1 MTSHPEVEALAF
13 FVEDLLEPDEERSV
27 TDHIETCAL
36 CATTIDELSGVTR
49 VLADVPAP
57 TMPQDVAD
65 LLDVRIREAASERA
79 ATDRPGG
86 GRDTTRPTESGAT
99 ASVTPI
105 GRKRRGFG
113 LPKLLM
119 VAAASVFVIGAG
131 SAVVGN
137 LMSDESDMG
146 AASRFSEDATTE
158 DTPDTALSYSEEGVA
173 SGTVYTEDGFTTQA
187 SAVLDQA
194 GEDDGMGVQSEESA
208 TLPQGAQECVAH
220 VEAATDSH
228 VTLVDDARWEGP
240 EGTNRAWVLFTRDGE
255 GVDVLVVDPICAR
268 GGDLDSAILAEGSL

>member
-13 FVEDLLEPDEERSV
+13 FAEDLLEPDEERSV
-27 TDHIETCAL
+27 ADHIETCAI
-36 CATTIDELSGVTR
+36 CATTIDELAGVTR

-65 LLDVRIREAASERA
+65 LLDGRISEAVSERA
-79 ATDRPGG
+79 AAERPTG
-86 GRDTTRPTESGAT
+86 GRDATRPAESDAP

-105 GRKRRGFG
+105 NRKRRGFG
-113 LPKLLM
+113 LPKLFM

-131 SAVVGN
+131 TAVVGS
-137 LMSDESDMG
+137 LMSDEPDMG
-146 AASRFSEDATTE
+146 AASQLLEDTATEDA
-158 DTPDTALSYSEEGVA
+158 PDTARSYSAEGVA

-194 GEDDGMGVQSEESA
+194 GDDDGVGVQSEESA
-208 TLPQGAQECVAH
+208 TLPQGVRECVAH

-240 EGTNRAWVLFTRDGE
+240 EGTDRAWALFTRGGE
-255 GVDVLVVDPICAR
+255 GVEVLVVDPICAR
-268 GGDLDSAILAEGSL
+268 GGDLDSAVLAEGSL